1 MIMNDLAIKICTAI
15 QKGVYKSGETLP
27 NAAAIA
33 EEYGVDRKFAREG
46 MGDLVYEGVVER
58 VPGRT
63 SRVRVRAPYLW
74 DLVTGNHSFTG
85 EAKKRGQ
92 KPGNSILTFEKR
104 PAWPQVARRLKLKE
118 GDEVNVM
125 ERLLLADGK
134 PVGLEYSYM
143 PSKFYAGVKREMFE
157 GGKSTFAVMETFGHV
172 SATAVDEL
180 TAAALEPREAK
191 ILGLDAGIPVLI
203 RFRVTLNPEGTPI
216 KGSRAIYLFNPGYSV
231 DI

>member
-1 MIMNDLAIKICTAI
+1 MLPNVTDLAK
-15 QKGVYKSGETLP
+15 
-27 NAAAIA
+27 
-33 EEYGVDRKFAREG
+33 EYGVDRQFAHEG
-46 MGDLVYEGVVER
+46 IGDLVYEGVIER
-58 VPGRT
+58 VPGKA

-85 EAKKRGQ
+85 EAKKREQ
-92 KPGNSILTFEKR
+92 EPGNRILTFEKR

-125 ERLLLADGK
+125 ERLLLADGH

-143 PSKFYAGVKREMFE
+143 PSKFYAGVTREMFE

-180 TAAALEPREAK
+180 TSATLEPREAK
-191 ILGLDAGIPVLI
+191 ILGLDPCVPVLI
-203 RFRVTLNPEGTPI
+203 RFRVTLNPEGIPI